1 MQVQDSNC
9 TCRKNQ
15 RTLTFRLD
23 QSLICHAS
31 LPFVGKTL
39 SIRILTNQPNPTQP
53 NPTQPNPT
61 QPNPTQPNP
70 TQPNPTQPNPTQPNP
85 TQPNPTQPN
94 PTNQPTSQPCWSCM
108 TGEARNFVLPPE
120 ATEVQSA
127 SPELASPA
135 PASEA
140 PVPPVTPNAVEEAAG
155 WRQGRRQGRRHRSS
169 WHHWVAGCEAG
180 EKPTWVVWVVCFS
193 WITTWIQ
200 TVLIAIGL
208 VRNFEWCRI
217 EKRKLGKRAS
227 TSMKRT
233 LKFIQHLFYSTCCC
247 PGHWVCTV
255 SAVDVGKVTT
265 GWMKPNQI
273 SS

>member
-1 MQVQDSNC
+1 MPCQLTVCWENTFDSHLN
-9 TCRKNQ
+9 K
-15 RTLTFRLD
+15 
-23 QSLICHAS
+23 
-31 LPFVGKTL
+31 
-39 SIRILTNQPNPTQP
+39 PTQP
-53 NPTQPNPT
+53 NPTQTNPNPNPNPNPT
-61 QPNPTQPNP
+61 PTP
-70 TQPNPTQPNPTQPNP
+70 TPT
-85 TQPNPTQPN
+85 PN
-94 PTNQPTSQPCWSCM
+94 PTNQPTNQPNPNQPTNQQAMLKLHDWRGKELRVATWGNGSSIGL
-108 TGEARNFVLPPE
+108 TGTGLTGTGLRG
-120 ATEVQSA
+120 SG
-127 SPELASPA
+127 
-135 PASEA
+135 
-140 PVPPVTPNAVEEAAG
+140 AAGDAQCRGGGRG

-180 EKPTWVVWVVCFS
+180 EKPTWVVWVVCFF

-217 EKRKLGKRAS
+217 EKRKLGKGAS
-227 TSMKRT
+227 TSMKTT